1 MVYNENISLAQEFL
15 TKAIDLR
22 KKGLLE
28 KAIENY
34 KLSIS
39 YFPTAEAHICLA
51 EAYNAEK
58 RYEDAIEE
66 CKIAIELDEESGDPY
81 NLIGTNLMS
90 LGRYD
95 EAVSWFEK
103 AIDAP
108 NNEDRHLAYYNL
120 AKIYEKTG
128 DWFTANKYYTY
139 SLDLKRD
146 FEPSQSSLIR
156 LISLMN

>member
-28 KAIENY
+28 RAIENY

-39 YFPTAEAHICLA
+39 FFPTAEAHICLA

-58 RYEDAIEE
+58 RYEEAIEE
-66 CKIAIELDEESGDPY
+66 CKIAIELDEDYGNSY
-81 NLIGTNLMS
+81 NFIGTNLMS

-95 EAVSWFEK
+95 EAVNWFEK

-128 DWFTANKYYTY
+128 DWFTAIKYYGY
-139 SLDLKRD
+139 SLEIKKD
-146 FEPSQSSLIR
+146 FEPSQSSFINLTA
-156 LISLMN
+156 LMN